1 MSFVVMA
8 LDKRLKRSYVSFLWD
23 KAWRVVSRSVGVIV
37 LFFDYLC
44 GGQGIVSKRFDGAFL
59 QIYFLRFRL
68 RYGVHIFSF
77 HEIKKYSVHPN
88 WDERCLLCIRG
99 ATQLRLTKWRF
110 KKIPVMTQREASLTL
125 SSTTKK
131 FML

>member
-1 MSFVVMA
+1 MSFVVAA
-8 LDKRLKRSYVSFLWD
+8 LVKRLKRYYVVFLWD

-44 GGQGIVSKRFDGAFL
+44 GGQGIVSKRFNGAFL

-77 HEIKKYSVHPN
+77 REIKKIQRSSQLGRTLFALHP
-88 WDERCLLCIRG
+88 WCHP
-99 ATQLRLTKWRF
+99 T
-110 KKIPVMTQREASLTL
+110 
-125 SSTTKK
+125 
-131 FML
+131 